1 MKLHSTFLAIAIAL
15 ILAAC
20 GTAATDEDA
29 IATAIAQTEAAKPTE
44 PSTARSTTIPS
55 PIETKAMPEEI
66 SNPFEMRADDVAMI
80 MQDKYGY
87 SFEWIE
93 GEGYVTDVSD
103 VTLKLIVT
111 KGGGPSD
118 KVHEISMTL
127 RGTNTWLF
135 NQQTPWWVFL
145 YNINLGKFG
154 TDLIDWLRQEYGGTY
169 QIGYIDQY
177 EVSANRYYVGKDEL
191 VITVRKE

>member
-1 MKLHSTFLAIAIAL
+1 MRKRSAFLAIVIAL

-20 GTAATDEDA
+20 GTATPDED
-29 IATAIAQTEAAKPTE
+29 AIAQTEAAKPTE
-44 PSTARSTTIPS
+44 PSTARPTTIPS
-55 PIETKAMPEEI
+55 PTETEAIPEEI
-66 SNPFEMRADDVAMI
+66 TDPFEMHADDVAMI
-80 MQDKYGY
+80 MQEKYGY

-103 VTLKLIVT
+103 VTLKLIVAE
-111 KGGGPSD
+111 GGGQSD
-118 KVHEISMTL
+118 KVHEISMAL
-127 RGTNTWLF
+127 RGANTWLF

-154 TDLIDWLRQEYGGTY
+154 TDLIDWLRQEYGGAY